1 MVYAVRRRRIEDAL
15 QRPEPRDPVGVD
27 PELVEQ
33 IDGERGSD
41 GAWREAEP
49 GQRQKVKQRAG
60 DAPGPAKAVGR
71 AEVEAV
77 RAVVHGVRGPEPADA
92 VRAAVEP
99 VVEELDAEEQQHPA
113 PCGMKRSSPY
123 AVLVEPESA
132 RQR

>member
-77 RAVVHGVRGPEPADA
+77 RAVGHGGRGPETTDA
-92 VRAAVEP
+92 VGAAGGP
-99 VVEELDAEEQQHPA
+99 VVEEIDAEEQQQPT
-113 PCGMKRSSPY
+113 PTRIEPSRPSPG
-123 AVLVEPESA
+123 AVRP
-132 RQR
+132 

>member
-71 AEVEAV
+71 AEVEAGP
-77 RAVVHGVRGPEPADA
+77 AGVDGGRGPEPAHA
-92 VRAAVEP
+92 GCA
-99 VVEELDAEEQQHPA
+99 PA
-113 PCGMKRSSPY
+113 GP
-123 AVLVEPESA
+123 AL
-132 RQR
+132 

>member
-71 AEVEAV
+71 AEVEAGPGV
-77 RAVVHGVRGPEPADA
+77 GAGRAGPGTTGGGAAPGGTAGEKHSRRGKQPPPP
-92 VRAAVEP
+92 R
-99 VVEELDAEEQQHPA
+99 
-113 PCGMKRSSPY
+113 GM
-123 AVLVEPESA
+123 
-132 RQR
+132 